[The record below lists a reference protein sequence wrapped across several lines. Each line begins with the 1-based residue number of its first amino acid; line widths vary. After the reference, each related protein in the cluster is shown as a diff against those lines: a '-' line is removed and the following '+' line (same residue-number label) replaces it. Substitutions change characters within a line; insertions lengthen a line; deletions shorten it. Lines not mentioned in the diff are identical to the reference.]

1 MQQVDTG
8 GRRYVAFRF
17 RKNVKIA
24 PGIRLNFSKSGVSTS
39 IGRRG
44 ATVNISKRGTRV
56 TAGLPG
62 TGISASK
69 LYRRPAKSAPPA
81 PATKAE
87 WATAMFIGF
96 LLSGGIAYAF
106 SGIRAFMVIVSI
118 ACLAVFILL
127 VRKPRS
133 QDPIDVPTIPAASA
147 SPRRSNSTWQERA
160 AAVGA
165 LVDPSQPTPTRPGD
179 DPRHL
184 LLSSPTIQ
192 KDHLALAAVARKRAA
207 DAEKQGDFEA
217 AWRAYHDEK
226 THFMEHALEERF
238 SHENT
243 LSLDATVHERMANL
257 LRKEKRHNE
266 AFAHIIYWVHA
277 QRHRPIKRHVDKF
290 RAYYNRVDAMSVG
303 HDEAW
308 TLTLGA
314 PMLDFRQAQLL
325 VQQWQKSADQK

>member
-1 MQQVDTG
+1 M
-8 GRRYVAFRF
+8 AFRF
-17 RKNVKIA
+17 RKSVKIG

-44 ATVNISKRGTRV
+44 ATVNLSKRGTRV

-69 LYRRPAKSAPPA
+69 LYRRPAKGVSPA
-81 PATKAE
+81 PAAKAE
-87 WATAMFIGF
+87 WATAMLVGF
-96 LLSGGIAYAF
+96 LLSSGIAYAF
-106 SGIRAFMVIVSI
+106 NGLRTPMALVSI
-118 ACLAVFILL
+118 GCLIIFILL
-127 VRKPRS
+127 IRKPGARE
-133 QDPIDVPTIPAASA
+133 TIEARDMTDAVS
-147 SPRRSNSTWQERA
+147 SPQPSTNTWQQRA

-165 LVDPSQPTPTRPGD
+165 LVDPSQPIPTRATENPQ
-179 DPRHL
+179 HL
-184 LLSSPTIQ
+184 LLSSPSSQT
-192 KDHLALAAVARKRAA
+192 DYLALAAVARRQAA
-207 DAEKQGDFEA
+207 EAEKQGDFDA

-226 THFMEHALEERF
+226 IHFMEHASAQQF
-238 SHENT
+238 SYEDA

-266 AFAHIIYWVHA
+266 AFAHIIYWVYA

-303 HDEAW
+303 RDEAW
-308 TLTLGA
+308 AFTLGA
-314 PMLDFRQAQLL
+314 PMLDFRHAQLL

>member
-1 MQQVDTG
+1 M
-8 GRRYVAFRF
+8 AFRF
-17 RKNVKIA
+17 RKSVKLA
-24 PGIRLNFSKSGVSTS
+24 PGIRFNVSKSGVSTS

-96 LLSGGIAYAF
+96 LLSGGIAYGF
-106 SGIRAFMVIVSI
+106 SGLRTPMAIVSI
-118 ACLAVFILL
+118 TCLTIFILL
-127 VRKPRS
+127 IRKPRERE
-133 QDPIDVPTIPAASA
+133 TIEARDMTAAVS
-147 SPRRSNSTWQERA
+147 SPPPSTSTWQQRA

-165 LVDPSQPTPTRPGD
+165 LVDPSQAAPTRATDNPH
-179 DPRHL
+179 HL
-184 LLSSPTIQ
+184 LLSSPASQT
-192 KDHLALAAVARKRAA
+192 DYLALAAVARRQAA
-207 DAEKQGDFEA
+207 EAEKLGDFEA
-217 AWRAYHDEK
+217 AWRACQDEK
-226 THFMEHALEERF
+226 SHFMAHASAQQF
-238 SHENT
+238 SVENT

-266 AFAHIIYWVHA
+266 AFVHIIYWVSA
-277 QRHRPIKRHVDKF
+277 QRHRPIKRHTDKF
-290 RAYYNRVDAMSVG
+290 RAYYNRADAMFVG

-308 TLTLGA
+308 TLTLSA
-314 PMLDFRQAQLL
+314 PILDFRQVQLL
-325 VQQWQKSADQK
+325 VQQWQKPANQK

>member
-1 MQQVDTG
+1 M
-8 GRRYVAFRF
+8 AFRF
-17 RKNVKIA
+17 RKSVKIA

-147 SPRRSNSTWQERA
+147 SPPAVQTARGRNEQLQLVHWWILANPPRLDQEMIH
-160 AAVGA
+160 GTYFYP
-165 LVDPSQPTPTRPGD
+165 LLPSKKIIWLW
-179 DPRHL
+179 L
-184 LLSSPTIQ
+184 LLHASEPLTQ
-192 KDHLALAAVARKRAA
+192 KSKEIL
-207 DAEKQGDFEA
+207 KQ
-217 AWRAYHDEK
+217 
-226 THFMEHALEERF
+226 
-238 SHENT
+238 
-243 LSLDATVHERMANL
+243 
-257 LRKEKRHNE
+257 
-266 AFAHIIYWVHA
+266 
-277 QRHRPIKRHVDKF
+277 
-290 RAYYNRVDAMSVG
+290 
-303 HDEAW
+303 
-308 TLTLGA
+308 LGA
-314 PMLDFRQAQLL
+314 PTMMKKHIS
-325 VQQWQKSADQK
+325 WNTHWSSASAMRTLSAWMPQCTSGWLIFYAKKNGTMKPLRTSFTGSMHNGIAR